1 MMQETL
7 SDMNRSE
14 SETVLGREI
23 KFCGELSGS
32 ADLIIDGEVEGQ
44 IRLPGARLTIRADG
58 RVRASVSAQEV
69 IVAGRV
75 EGEIRATGRVELRD
89 GSIVLG
95 DICTARL
102 SMEDGATI
110 KGAVDPARADQPFS

>member
-1 MMQETL
+1 
-7 SDMNRSE
+7 MNPNE
-14 SETVLGREI
+14 GETVLGREI
-23 KFCGELSGS
+23 KFCGELTGS
-32 ADLIIDGEVEGQ
+32 SDLIVDGEVEGQ
-44 IRLPGARLTIRADG
+44 IRLPGARLTIRPEG

-69 IVAGRV
+69 VVSGRV

-89 GSIVLG
+89 GSVVRG

-110 KGAVDPARADQPFS
+110 KGAVDPSRADQPFS

>member
-1 MMQETL
+1 
-7 SDMNRSE
+7 MNPNE
-14 SETVLGREI
+14 GETVLGREI
-23 KFCGELSGS
+23 KFCGELTGS
-32 ADLIIDGEVEGQ
+32 SDLIVDGEVEGQ
-44 IRLPGARLTIRADG
+44 IRLPGARLTIRPEG
-58 RVRASVSAQEV
+58 RVRASISAQEV
-69 IVAGRV
+69 VVSGRV

-110 KGAVDPARADQPFS
+110 KGAVDPSRADQPFS